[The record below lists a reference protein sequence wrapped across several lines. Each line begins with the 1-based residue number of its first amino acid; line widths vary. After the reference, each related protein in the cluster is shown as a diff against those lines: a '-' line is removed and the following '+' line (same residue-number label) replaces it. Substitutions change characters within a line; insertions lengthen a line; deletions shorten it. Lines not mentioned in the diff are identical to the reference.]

1 MTQTVQYRHART
13 QLVGADGCGGR
24 RFQRFVYRLI
34 WAVKH
39 CHILNNRRQ
48 RRKPRILSNDA
59 IGLKI
64 HSLYLEDEKRIID
77 VKRVVNSALPKFD
90 PIER

>member
-34 WAVKH
+34 CAVKH
-39 CHILNNRRQ
+39 SHILNNRRK
-48 RRKPRILSNDA
+48 RRILSNDA

-77 VKRVVNSALPKFD
+77 VKHVVNSALPKFD